1 MKVDAPLSISSCSEA
16 ERVACLMVLAP
27 AEIGDKGLV
36 AEPTGERGFVGGL
49 SETVA
54 FGRDAV

>member
-1 MKVDAPLSISSCSEA
+1 
-16 ERVACLMVLAP
+16 MVGLAP
-27 AEIGDKGLV
+27 AEEGDKGLV